1 MYEQRASRLCCDDF
15 GEYLSQLTG
24 AALPVAADVAEAG
37 GGLVGDIAGSAG
49 TFGGL
54 DLGNLVI
61 NNSGVGD
68 FLSGLPAAAG
78 SAGIIG
84 GAPDLANLFINNDAI
99 SGAGGFLSNLIP
111 GGGGG
116 GADIPNG
123 PSLTSGSIM
132 PAAAAPAAP
141 VLSSPSGPSGVGS
154 GAPWTSGEVSAPT
167 DDPTAILAASGG
179 VQGASPAVAAAP
191 AAAAAVTPPTP
202 PTGGGINGFL
212 RQNAPLLS
220 LLAGGASIGK
230 QLLSPTAVPGQ
241 ANAEA
246 LAKAAAD
253 VAKQNMG
260 ALNGE
265 LPEGAKLSIA
275 NALKDTTT
283 GIRAK
288 YANLGLSGS
297 TMEAQDIAAAG
308 ERARAMEFD
317 MAKQLTQ
324 LGLNAANISNSMYQQ
339 IANVALAEDRGLQDA
354 LAAFAQAMGLG
365 GGLRRVA

>member
-1 MYEQRASRLCCDDF
+1 M
-15 GEYLSQLTG
+15 TG

-37 GGLVGDIAGSAG
+37 GGLIGDIAGSAG

-54 DLGNLVI
+54 DLANLVI
-61 NNSGVGD
+61 DNSGAGN
-68 FLSGLPAAAG
+68 FLSSLPAAVG
-78 SAGIIG
+78 SAGVIG

-116 GADIPNG
+116 GSSIPNG
-123 PSLTSGSIM
+123 PTLSSVGASL
-132 PAAAAPAAP
+132 PAASAGGGGAAP

-154 GAPWTSGEVSAPT
+154 GAPWSSGDVTAPT
-167 DDPTAILAASGG
+167 DDPTAILSSAGG
-179 VQGASPAVAAAP
+179 IQGASPAVAATPVAGV
-191 AAAAAVTPPTP
+191 AGTAPPTP
-202 PTGGGINGFL
+202 PTGGGIGGFL
-212 RQNAPLLS
+212 RENAPLLS

-246 LAKAAAD
+246 LAKAASD

-265 LPEGAKLSIA
+265 LPAGAKLSIA

-288 YANLGLSGS
+288 YAGLGLSGS
-297 TMEAQDIAAAG
+297 TMEQQDIAAAG

-354 LAAFAQAMGLG
+354 LAAFAQAMGLSG
-365 GGLRRVA
+365 GIRR